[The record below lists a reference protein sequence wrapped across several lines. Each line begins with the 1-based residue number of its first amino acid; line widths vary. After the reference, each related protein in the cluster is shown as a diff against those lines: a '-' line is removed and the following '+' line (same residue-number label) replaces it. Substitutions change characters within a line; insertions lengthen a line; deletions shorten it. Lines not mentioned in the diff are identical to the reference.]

1 MDYILG
7 GSMAGKKLTSERIQ
21 PADRIRHIREH
32 MGYTQEAFANKLNIS
47 LSAYKKIESAENNIS
62 LNVLKK
68 LNEMQVSSDYILF
81 GKHKDVDE
89 AWTNI
94 QNCSEKDKM
103 YLCIMLLLYFT
114 DKNED
119 IHNNKKD
126 VDGIFEILKKVI
138 EEKGL

>member
-1 MDYILG
+1 
-7 GSMAGKKLTSERIQ
+7 
-21 PADRIRHIREH
+21 
-32 MGYTQEAFANKLNIS
+32 
-47 LSAYKKIESAENNIS
+47 
-62 LNVLKK
+62 
-68 LNEMQVSSDYILF
+68 MQVSSDYILF